1 MSVHRT
7 VTDATTVHETE
18 AEEPLHASHPARRRG
33 SLKHARTYRQST
45 FRHADKSAPEHGT
58 GDTRHL
64 PPRLHERR
72 VSALHGDG
80 RGGGGGKQQQG
91 GHHGGKQDSRK
102 DSRQQGGKQQQG
114 GQQHGGQRQGGQ
126 QQQDGRARRD
136 PMPRD
141 AVSADTASR
150 YDAGGALPRVRS
162 SRLDAAG
169 AIQASAPSTALQRMA
184 DQLHDRPMLLD
195 TTLYAEWI
203 RQCFV
208 ENEQLR
214 AESGRRAEPSNYAT
228 TVDMLKAR
236 RRTGDFSRSAPGNMS
251 GVRQDL
257 IANSNALRVSPIRPP
272 RDEREETGNVLLPL
286 RAFHGLRPL
295 SPSMLDRAIN
305 HATTALYTLWM
316 VSRSPAND
324 DASEPSP

>member
-18 AEEPLHASHPARRRG
+18 AEEPLHKSHPARRRG
-33 SLKHARTYRQST
+33 SLKHARIYRQST

-64 PPRLHERR
+64 PRRLHERR

-114 GQQHGGQRQGGQ
+114 GQQHGGQ

-141 AVSADTASR
+141 AASADTASR
-150 YDAGGALPRVRS
+150 YDAGGAVPRVRS

-169 AIQASAPSTALQRMA
+169 ATQAGAPSTALQNMA

-195 TTLYAEWI
+195 TTLRAEWI

-208 ENEQLR
+208 ANEQLR
-214 AESGRRAEPSNYAT
+214 ANTAGRRAEPSNHAM

-236 RRTGDFSRSAPGNMS
+236 RRSGDFSRSAPDNMS

-272 RDEREETGNVLLPL
+272 RDEKEETDNALLPL
-286 RAFHGLRPL
+286 RAFHGMRPL

-305 HATTALYTLWM
+305 HATTALNTLWM
-316 VSRSPAND
+316 VSRRPAND
-324 DASEPSP
+324 EASDS